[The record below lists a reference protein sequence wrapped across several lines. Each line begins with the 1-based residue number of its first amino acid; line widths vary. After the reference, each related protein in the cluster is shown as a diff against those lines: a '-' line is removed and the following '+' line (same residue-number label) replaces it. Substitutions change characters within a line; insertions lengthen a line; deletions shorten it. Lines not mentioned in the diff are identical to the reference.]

1 MKTTIEINRPYVH
14 GSVHIS
20 WVGEI
25 KSRLHVFADSLSVNG
40 VPVIIEGVLARG
52 RLDVWSVESFSV
64 RRLQPR
70 PSAKVTR
77 HGAGHKVSRRNH
89 ERTQEEI
96 LRAVVLWAG
105 DRHEEHRP
113 ANVIVEE
120 PGDLAELLGAW

>member
-1 MKTTIEINRPYVH
+1 MKTTLQIERPYVH
-14 GSVHIS
+14 GSVRIS
-20 WVGEI
+20 WIGQI
-25 KSRLHVFADSLSVNG
+25 KTRLHVFSDSITVNA
-40 VPVIIEGVLARG
+40 VPVIIEGVLVCG

-70 PSAKVTR
+70 PSSKVIR
-77 HGAGHKVSRRNH
+77 HGAGQKVSRRNH

-105 DRHEEHRP
+105 GRHEEHRL